1 MMSRSNFVQNILLPA
16 LPVLVLLSLALPNL
30 RLPGLQYDELYYVPP
45 AVRLLY
51 GQLGGEPIAIDPSTI
66 YLLGRPFPLM
76 FNYYTSFLRTYLALP
91 VFAVAGITPESV
103 RGISLALAAGALGFS
118 FFFFRRLFR
127 DYRPAFLTCMLL
139 ACDPSFVL
147 YSRQDYAAIGAMMLL
162 KMGGFWALLKW
173 WQDKNKRYLYLGL
186 FWLGLGISDRAS
198 FLWIIFALAA
208 AIALVKWREALAR
221 VIALWRDNGAFF
233 KALAAGVIGA
243 SIFLAFNLA
252 TRGGTFMPMAQ
263 NFEKTELGGV
273 NNLQFLDNFLLRCRM
288 LTDLLSGHYLPQS
301 FDSSGAYQT
310 AAWHWGPSPL
320 AWLIPAAFIAV
331 LVQQVLKK
339 LRKQP
344 ADAALVFLLALSFVI
359 FVQTCFTPTK
369 LSGQQLLL
377 LYPFIH
383 ALAAAAIVNVFDSFS
398 SNTRTK
404 RVPARFGNALLRM
417 KTTIAV
423 VGLTFVLF
431 LTAWPV
437 FAYYRAILETGGKG
451 VWSDAIYT
459 LADFLREHPDKTVV
473 CMDWGFNQ
481 NLLSL
486 SAGKIKTERNYYAH
500 RRMPLEQLA
509 ARFNEQHW
517 FLFHA
522 PEYTLQSWPRD
533 DFSRALQLHVSAV
546 DTVKKFYQRNGE
558 EVAYL
563 LQIKPGASQ

>member
-103 RGISLALAAGALGFS
+103 RGISLALAAGALVFS

-147 YSRQDYAAIGAMMLL
+147 YSRQDYAAIGTMMVL
-162 KMGGFWALLKW
+162 KMSGFWALLKW
-173 WQDKNKRYLYLGL
+173 WQDKNNRHLYLGL
-186 FWLGLGISDRAS
+186 FLLGLGISDRAS
-198 FLWIIFALAA
+198 FLWIVFALAPA
-208 AIALVKWREALAR
+208 VVLVKWREAFAR
-221 VIALWRDNGAFF
+221 IAVLWRDKGAFF
-233 KALAAGVIGA
+233 GAMAATAAGA
-243 SIFLAFNLA
+243 AIFLAFNLA
-252 TRGGTFMPMAQ
+252 TGGGTFRPMAQ

-273 NNLQFLDNFLLRCRM
+273 NNLQFFDNFWLRCQM

-301 FDSSGAYQT
+301 YDSNGAYQT

-331 LVQQVLKK
+331 LLQQILQK

-344 ADAALVFLLALSFVI
+344 GGVTSVFLLALSFLI

-383 ALAAAAIVNVFDSFS
+383 ALAAAAIMNVFDFFFS
-398 SNTRTK
+398 DTRSK
-404 RVPARFGNALLRM
+404 RASARFGNAFSRM
-417 KTTIAV
+417 KTTIAM
-423 VGLTFVLF
+423 VGLTFVL
-431 LTAWPV
+431 LLSARPV
-437 FAYYRAILETGGKG
+437 FAYHHAILETGGKG
-451 VWSDAIYT
+451 VWSDAIYA

-509 ARFNEQHW
+509 ARFDEHHW

-522 PEYTLQSWPRD
+522 PEYTLQSWPRE
-533 DFSRALQLHVSAV
+533 DFSHAVQWHASAV

-558 EVAYL
+558 VVAYL
-563 LQIKPGASQ
+563 LQIMPGNSP